1 MKAIVSYGLAVIL
14 LSSCHSAGKKVGEAG
29 TEIVTSIK
37 EGIDKNLECSLQLS
51 PALQAKGLNTGK
63 FVINEDTISVY
74 LIFDNDFNTVI
85 TARVVDKS
93 DKEYG
98 RAAQSVSAKKGEA
111 RFIDFAFGRRTII
124 ENKSKIMLE

>member
-1 MKAIVSYGLAVIL
+1 MKAIICCGLAAIL
-14 LSSCHSAGKKVGEAG
+14 FSSCHNAGKKVGEAG

-51 PALQAKGLNTGK
+51 PVLQAKGLKTGK
-63 FVINEDTISVY
+63 FVMNEDTVSIY
-74 LIFDNDFNTVI
+74 LIFENDFNAVI

-98 RAAQSVSAKKGEA
+98 RAVQRIDAKKGEA
-111 RFIDFAFGRRTII
+111 HFVDFAFGRRTII